1 MLDGFTWFKQSAYRW
16 DGDGRTVY
24 IDPWGLRAQ
33 EDPADVVF
41 ITHAHADHFEPEDI
55 AKIRKSTTHFDHF
68 SLEDID
74 RVRTRK
80 TRVVAPSDVALEISG
95 EVTPVGPGD
104 SLEVS
109 GINVQAVPAYNVVES
124 RLDAHPQANRWVG
137 YLLTLG
143 SATYYHAGDTDH
155 LPELSRVR
163 TDVAFLPIGG
173 TYTMDASEAAG
184 MAKAIGPQVAVPMHY
199 GFVVGTPADADRFAA
214 EAAPVKVHTFT
225 PVNPFEK

>member
-24 IDPWGLRAQ
+24 IDPWGLDT
-33 EDPADVVF
+33 EDPADVIF
-41 ITHAHADHFEPEDI
+41 ITHA
-55 AKIRKSTTHFDHF
+55 HFDHF
-68 SLEDID
+68 SLQDID